1 MELLV
6 IIVNYNVK
14 YFLKQCLTSVRIAS
28 KNMDC
33 EVYVVDNNSV
43 DGSVEMVKQDFPE
56 VKLIANKNNV
66 GFSKANNQAI
76 RLAKGKYVLL
86 LNPDTLV
93 EEDTF
98 TKVVNY
104 MNAHPE
110 AGGLGVHM
118 IDGKGNFLPE
128 SKRGLPT
135 PWVAFYKIFGLSKLF
150 PKSKRFGRYH
160 LTYLD
165 KNQIH
170 EVEIL
175 SGAFMLLRKTVLDKT
190 GLLDEDYF
198 MYGEDIDLSYRI
210 IKAGYKN
217 IYFPD
222 TRIIHY
228 KGESTKKSSVN
239 YVFVFY
245 KAMVIFARKHF
256 SSKRAQL
263 FSILIK
269 LAIFLRAFLSITK
282 RFIQKIIVPVC
293 DFAFIYAGFYLIKLY
308 WEHEVWG
315 SNGDYYPLA
324 YLYYVVPSYIL
335 IWLLAIFFSSGYD
348 KPLRLIKI
356 FQGVVFGTI
365 MILVIYA
372 LLPENMR
379 FSRALIL
386 IGASWSLVY
395 LLTSRIVLHIAGLKS
410 FSLEGEQNKRFLIA
424 GNIDEATRITQF
436 IKQIQPNTGFIGLIS
451 PQAEKNSN
459 TEYIGTIEQ
468 IDDIIEIYK
477 INEVIFC
484 ASDLPS
490 NEIINNMSTLQHK
503 DVEFKI
509 APPESMF
516 IIGSNSIH
524 AHSDL
529 YIININAINK
539 PANRRS
545 KQMLDLI
552 CALFL
557 LLIFPITLFFVKRP
571 LHFIKNIF
579 LVLFFQKSWVG
590 YCKAGNVKKLP
601 KIKNGILN
609 STHALPHKKLDND
622 TLEKLNILYARDYQ
636 VSNDINIIWKGFKFL
651 GS

>member
-1 MELLV
+1 MELSV
-6 IIVNYNVK
+6 IIVNYNVT
-14 YFLKQCLTSVRIAS
+14 YFLKQCLTSVRIAA
-28 KNMDC
+28 KNMDY

-43 DGSVEMVKQDFPE
+43 DGSVEMVKHDFPE

-76 RLAKGKYVLL
+76 RLAKGKFVLL

-98 TKVVNY
+98 AKVVNY
-104 MNAHPE
+104 MNSHPD
-110 AGGLGVHM
+110 AGGLGVQM

-150 PKSKRFGRYH
+150 PKSKRFGKYH
-160 LTYLD
+160 LSYLD

-175 SGAFMLLRKTVLDKT
+175 SGAFMLLRKTVLDKI

-217 IYFPD
+217 IYFSD

-263 FSILIK
+263 FSVLIK

-282 RFIQKIIVPVC
+282 RFVQKTIVPFF
-293 DFAFIYAGFYLIKLY
+293 DFVFIFAGFYFIKLY

-315 SNGDYYPLA
+315 SNGDYYPLT

-335 IWLLAIFFSSGYD
+335 IWLLSVFFSSGYD

-356 FQGVVFGTI
+356 FQGVAVGTI
-365 MILVIYA
+365 LILVIYA

-386 IGASWSLVY
+386 IGASWTLVY
-395 LLTSRIVLHIAGLKS
+395 MLTSRIALHLSGLKS
-410 FSLEGEQNKRFLIA
+410 FSLEGEQNKRFLVIGNHAEANRIA
-424 GNIDEATRITQF
+424 QF
-436 IKQIQPNTGFIGLIS
+436 IKQIQPTTGFIGLIS
-451 PQAEKNSN
+451 PQTEKNSN
-459 TEYIGTIEQ
+459 TEYIGTIDQ

-484 ASDLPS
+484 ATDLPS

-557 LLIFPITLFFVKRP
+557 LLVFPIALFFVKRP
-571 LHFIKNIF
+571 IHFIKNIF

-590 YCKAGNVKKLP
+590 YCKTANIKKLP

-609 STHALPHKKLDND
+609 STHALPHKKLDDD
-622 TLEKLNILYARDYQ
+622 TLEKLNILYARDYK

-651 GS
+651 GN